1 MAHICTNDKLQ
12 IKDMFQMV
20 ASWLQFST
28 KGYLMFGPWRNY
40 WMNASLCKGKDIFEL
55 TYLEFCWLLVVVE
68 APGLFGW
75 CSGSTFPRPGSIPEP
90 WNNTRKMKWTSNWSI
105 KEARKGWKLHPANLF
120 MYLPNSFRQKT
131 QIQLVP
137 EFTFFW
143 LLGTW
148 CCSMK
153 H

>member
-90 WNNTRKMKWTSNWSI
+90 WNKSRNMKWTKNWLI
-105 KEARKGWKLHPANLF
+105 KIHEIDESCLRAN
-120 MYLPNSFRQKT
+120 LPNSFRQKT
-131 QIQLVP
+131 QIELDPPFSFLVIRYLV
-137 EFTFFW
+137 
-143 LLGTW
+143 LLDETLANL
-148 CCSMK
+148 
-153 H
+153 